1 MTTTSHVRG
10 TRTQSTV
17 GGARPQ
23 STIQQ
28 LLKNYTIFEMVF
40 ICVSSVALGVAFWGW
55 TFAYEITKPALK
67 LVGLNY
73 LAAGFWIFASVFTPL
88 IVRRPFVAIIASVIA
103 AGVEGVITHWGA
115 MALVWGLVQGL
126 GAEMVFAATGYRKWN
141 LTIVVIA
148 AMMSATAS
156 FILDFFYYGYS
167 QIATQLQLTQYLSF
181 VVSSALLAGILS
193 CILVGRLKKLNLLNR
208 FLAQSI

>member
-1 MTTTSHVRG
+1 MS
-10 TRTQSTV
+10 QSSV
-17 GGARPQ
+17 GAARAQ
-23 STIQQ
+23 TTIQQ

-55 TFAYEITKPALK
+55 TFAYEVTKPALK

-126 GAEMVFAATGYRKWN
+126 GAEAIFAATGYRKWS
-141 LTIVVIA
+141 LYIVVA
-148 AMMSATAS
+148 ASMMSATAS
-156 FILDFFYYGYS
+156 FVLDYFYYGYS
-167 QIATQLQLTQYLSF
+167 QMALTLQVTQYLSF
-181 VVSSALLAGILS
+181 VVSSVVLAGFLS
-193 CILVGRLKKLNLLNR
+193 YILVQRLKKLNLLNR
-208 FLAQSI
+208 YLA

>member
-1 MTTTSHVRG
+1 MRREYTMS
-10 TRTQSTV
+10 QSSV
-17 GGARPQ
+17 GAARAQ
-23 STIQQ
+23 TTIQQ

-126 GAEMVFAATGYRKWN
+126 GAEVIFAATGYRKWS
-141 LTIVVIA
+141 LYTVLA
-148 AMMSATAS
+148 ASVMSASAS
-156 FILDFFYYGYS
+156 FVLDYFYYGYS
-167 QIATQLQLTQYLSF
+167 QMALTLQLTQYLSF
-181 VVSSALLAGILS
+181 VISAAVLAGFLSHILFE
-193 CILVGRLKKLNLLNR
+193 RLKKLNLLNR
-208 FLAQSI
+208 YLA

>member
-1 MTTTSHVRG
+1 MTTTSHVRV
-10 TRTQSTV
+10 TR
-17 GGARPQ
+17 GQ

-141 LTIVVIA
+141 LAIVVIA

-167 QIATQLQLTQYLSF
+167 QMAIQLQLTQYLSF
-181 VVSSALLAGILS
+181 VVSAAVLAGVLS
-193 CILVGRLKKLNLLNR
+193 YILVERLKKLNLLNR
-208 FLAQSI
+208 FLAQSV

>member
-1 MTTTSHVRG
+1 MSQSSVG
-10 TRTQSTV
+10 AARTQT
-17 GGARPQ
+17 
-23 STIQQ
+23 TIQQ

-126 GAEMVFAATGYRKWN
+126 GAEVIFAATGYRKWS
-141 LTIVVIA
+141 LYIVVA
-148 AMMSATAS
+148 ASMMSATAS
-156 FILDFFYYGYS
+156 FVLDYFYYGYS
-167 QIATQLQLTQYLSF
+167 QMALTLQVTQYLSF
-181 VVSSALLAGILS
+181 VVSSVVLAGFLS
-193 CILVGRLKKLNLLNR
+193 YILVQRLKKLNLLNR
-208 FLAQSI
+208 YLA

>member
-1 MTTTSHVRG
+1 MSQSSVGAARAQTTIH
-10 TRTQSTV
+10 
-17 GGARPQ
+17 
-23 STIQQ
+23 Q

-88 IVRRPFVAIIASVIA
+88 IIRRPFVAIIASVIA

-126 GAEMVFAATGYRKWN
+126 GAEVIFAATGYRKWS
-141 LTIVVIA
+141 LYTMLA
-148 AMMSATAS
+148 ASMMSATAS
-156 FILDFFYYGYS
+156 FVLDYFYYGYS
-167 QIATQLQLTQYLSF
+167 QMALPLQLTQYLSF
-181 VVSSALLAGILS
+181 VMSAAVLAGLLSHILF
-193 CILVGRLKKLNLLNR
+193 VRLKKLNLLNR
-208 FLAQSI
+208 YLAQNI

>member
-1 MTTTSHVRG
+1 MSQSSVG
-10 TRTQSTV
+10 AARTQT
-17 GGARPQ
+17 
-23 STIQQ
+23 TIQQ

-126 GAEMVFAATGYRKWN
+126 GAEVIFAATGYRKWS
-141 LTIVVIA
+141 LYTVLA
-148 AMMSATAS
+148 ASMMSATAS
-156 FILDFFYYGYS
+156 FMLDYFYYGYA
-167 QIATQLQLTQYLSF
+167 QMALTLQVTQYLSF
-181 VVSSALLAGILS
+181 VISAAVFAGFLSYILFA
-193 CILVGRLKKLNLLNR
+193 RLKKLNLLNR
-208 FLAQSI
+208 YLA

>member
-1 MTTTSHVRG
+1 MTTTSHVRD
-10 TRTQSTV
+10 TRT
-17 GGARPQ
+17 Q

-73 LAAGFWIFASVFTPL
+73 LAAGFWIFASVFTPM

-126 GAEMVFAATGYRKWN
+126 GAEMVFAAMGYRKWN
-141 LTIVVIA
+141 LAIVIIA
-148 AMMSATAS
+148 AMMSATVS
-156 FILDFFYYGYS
+156 FVLDFFYYGYS
-167 QIATQLQLTQYLSF
+167 QMAMQLQLTQYLSF
-181 VVSSALLAGILS
+181 VVSSAVLAGFLS
-193 CILVGRLKKLNLLNR
+193 YILVGRLKKLNLLNR

>member
-1 MTTTSHVRG
+1 MS
-10 TRTQSTV
+10 QSSV
-17 GGARPQ
+17 GVAR
-23 STIQQ
+23 SNTISQ

-126 GAEMVFAATGYRKWN
+126 GAEAVFAATGYRKWN
-141 LTIVVIA
+141 MFTIVAA

-156 FILDFFYYGYS
+156 FVLDYFYYGYA
-167 QIATQLQLTQYLSF
+167 QMAVQLQLTQYLSF
-181 VVSSALLAGILS
+181 VVSSAVLAGYLS
-193 CILVGRLKKLNLLNR
+193 FILVERLKKLNLLNR
-208 FLAQSI
+208 FLSQ

>member
-1 MTTTSHVRG
+1 MTTTSHASA
-10 TRTQSTV
+10 TRTQSI
-17 GGARPQ
+17 
-23 STIQQ
+23 IQQ

-88 IVRRPFVAIIASVIA
+88 IVRRPFVAIVASVIA

-126 GAEMVFAATGYRKWN
+126 GAEMVFASTGYRKWS
-141 LTIVVIA
+141 LPLVVFA

-156 FILDFFYYGYS
+156 FILDYFYYGYS
-167 QIATQLQLTQYLSF
+167 QLATQLQMTQYLSF
-181 VVSSALLAGILS
+181 VVSAAVLAGFLS
-193 CILVGRLKKLNLLNR
+193 YILVARLKKLNLLNR
-208 FLAQSI
+208 FLAQ

>member
-1 MTTTSHVRG
+1 MS
-10 TRTQSTV
+10 QSSV
-17 GGARPQ
+17 GAARAQ
-23 STIQQ
+23 TTIQQ

-88 IVRRPFVAIIASVIA
+88 IIRRPFVAIIASVIA

-126 GAEMVFAATGYRKWN
+126 GAEVIFAATGYRKWS
-141 LTIVVIA
+141 LYTVLA
-148 AMMSATAS
+148 ASMMSATAS
-156 FILDFFYYGYS
+156 FVLDYFYYGYS
-167 QIATQLQLTQYLSF
+167 QMALTLQLTQYLSF
-181 VVSSALLAGILS
+181 VMSAAVFAGFLSHILF
-193 CILVGRLKKLNLLNR
+193 VRLKKLNLLNR
-208 FLAQSI
+208 YLAQNI

>member
-1 MTTTSHVRG
+1 MSQSSVG
-10 TRTQSTV
+10 AARTQT
-17 GGARPQ
+17 
-23 STIQQ
+23 TIQQ

-55 TFAYEITKPALK
+55 TFAYEITKPVLK

-126 GAEMVFAATGYRKWN
+126 GAEVVFAATGYRKWS
-141 LTIVVIA
+141 LYTVIA
-148 AMMSATAS
+148 ASMISASAS
-156 FILDFFYYGYS
+156 FVLDYFYYGYA
-167 QIATQLQLTQYLSF
+167 QMALTLQLTQYLSF
-181 VVSSALLAGILS
+181 VISAAVLAGFLSHILFE
-193 CILVGRLKKLNLLNR
+193 RLKKLNLLNR
-208 FLAQSI
+208 YLA

>member
-1 MTTTSHVRG
+1 MSQSSVSAVRA
-10 TRTQSTV
+10 QNS
-17 GGARPQ
+17 
-23 STIQQ
+23 IQQ

-73 LAAGFWIFASVFTPL
+73 LAAGFWIFASVFTPM

-141 LTIVVIA
+141 LSMLVIA
-148 AMMSATAS
+148 SMMSATAS
-156 FILDFFYYGYS
+156 FILDYFYYGYS
-167 QIATQLQLTQYLSF
+167 QMAVQLQLTQYLSF
-181 VVSSALLAGILS
+181 VVSSAVLAGFLS
-193 CILVGRLKKLNLLNR
+193 YILVERLKKLNLLNR
-208 FLAQSI
+208 FLASN

>member
-1 MTTTSHVRG
+1 MTTTSHASA
-10 TRTQSTV
+10 TRTQSI
-17 GGARPQ
+17 
-23 STIQQ
+23 IQQ

-55 TFAYEITKPALK
+55 TFAYEITKPAFK

-73 LAAGFWIFASVFTPL
+73 LAAGFWIFASVFIPL
-88 IVRRPFVAIIASVIA
+88 IVRRPFVAIVASVIA

-126 GAEMVFAATGYRKWN
+126 GAEMVFASTGYRKWS
-141 LTIVVIA
+141 LPLVVFA

-156 FILDFFYYGYS
+156 FILDYFYYGYS
-167 QIATQLQLTQYLSF
+167 QLATQLQMTQYLSF
-181 VVSSALLAGILS
+181 VVSAAVLAGFLS
-193 CILVGRLKKLNLLNR
+193 YVLVARLKKLNLLHR
-208 FLAQSI
+208 FLAQ

>member
-1 MTTTSHVRG
+1 MSQSSVG
-10 TRTQSTV
+10 AARTQT
-17 GGARPQ
+17 
-23 STIQQ
+23 TIQQ

-88 IVRRPFVAIIASVIA
+88 IVRRPFVAIMASVIA

-126 GAEMVFAATGYRKWN
+126 GAEVVFAATGYRKWS
-141 LTIVVIA
+141 LYTVIA
-148 AMMSATAS
+148 ASMISASAS
-156 FILDFFYYGYS
+156 FVLDYFYYGYA
-167 QIATQLQLTQYLSF
+167 QMALTLQLTQYLSF
-181 VVSSALLAGILS
+181 VISAAVLAGFLSHILFE
-193 CILVGRLKKLNLLNR
+193 RLKKLNLLNR
-208 FLAQSI
+208 YLA

>member
-1 MTTTSHVRG
+1 MTTTSHVRD
-10 TRTQSTV
+10 TRT
-17 GGARPQ
+17 Q

-73 LAAGFWIFASVFTPL
+73 LAAGFWIFASVFTPM

-141 LTIVVIA
+141 LTIAVIA

-167 QIATQLQLTQYLSF
+167 QMATQLQLTQYLSF
-181 VVSSALLAGILS
+181 VVSSAMLAGVLS
-193 CILVGRLKKLNLLNR
+193 CILVERLKKLNLLNR
-208 FLAQSI
+208 FLTQSV

>member
-1 MTTTSHVRG
+1 MS
-10 TRTQSTV
+10 QSSV
-17 GGARPQ
+17 GVARPSRAEGTQ
-23 STIQQ
+23 TNNSIQQ

-73 LAAGFWIFASVFTPL
+73 LAAGFWIFASVFTAL

-126 GAEMVFAATGYRKWN
+126 GAEAVFAATGYRKWN
-141 LTIVVIA
+141 MFTIVAA

-156 FILDFFYYGYS
+156 FVLDYFYYGYA
-167 QIATQLQLTQYLSF
+167 QMAVQLQLTQYLSF
-181 VVSSALLAGILS
+181 VVSSAVLAGYLS
-193 CILVGRLKKLNLLNR
+193 FVLVERLKKLNLLNR
-208 FLAQSI
+208 FLAQ

>member
-1 MTTTSHVRG
+1 MS
-10 TRTQSTV
+10 QSSV
-17 GGARPQ
+17 GVAR
-23 STIQQ
+23 SNTISQ

-126 GAEMVFAATGYRKWN
+126 GAEAVFAATGYRKWN
-141 LTIVVIA
+141 MFTIVAA

-156 FILDFFYYGYS
+156 FVLDYFYYGYA
-167 QIATQLQLTQYLSF
+167 QMAVQLQLTQYLSF
-181 VVSSALLAGILS
+181 VVSSAVLAGYLS
-193 CILVGRLKKLNLLNR
+193 FVLVERLKRLNLLNR
-208 FLAQSI
+208 FLSQ

>member
-1 MTTTSHVRG
+1 MRREYTMSQSSVG
-10 TRTQSTV
+10 AARTQT
-17 GGARPQ
+17 
-23 STIQQ
+23 TIQQ

-88 IVRRPFVAIIASVIA
+88 IVRRPFVAIMASVIA

-126 GAEMVFAATGYRKWN
+126 GAEVVFAATGYRKWS
-141 LTIVVIA
+141 LYTVIA
-148 AMMSATAS
+148 ASMISASAS
-156 FILDFFYYGYS
+156 FVLDYFYYGYA
-167 QIATQLQLTQYLSF
+167 QMALTLQLTQYLSF
-181 VVSSALLAGILS
+181 VISAAVLAGFLSHILFE
-193 CILVGRLKKLNLLNR
+193 RLKKLNLLNR
-208 FLAQSI
+208 YLA

>member
-1 MTTTSHVRG
+1 MS
-10 TRTQSTV
+10 QSSV
-17 GGARPQ
+17 GAARAQ
-23 STIQQ
+23 TTIQQ

-55 TFAYEITKPALK
+55 TFAYEVTKPALK

-126 GAEMVFAATGYRKWN
+126 GAEVVFAATGYRKWSFY
-141 LTIVVIA
+141 VVVA
-148 AMMSATAS
+148 ASMISATAS
-156 FILDFFYYGYS
+156 FVLDYFYYGYS
-167 QIATQLQLTQYLSF
+167 QMALTLQVTQYLSF
-181 VVSSALLAGILS
+181 VISAAVLAGFLS
-193 CILVGRLKKLNLLNR
+193 YILVQRLKKLNLLNR
-208 FLAQSI
+208 YLA

>member
-1 MTTTSHVRG
+1 MSQSSVSAA
-10 TRTQSTV
+10 RTQT
-17 GGARPQ
+17 
-23 STIQQ
+23 TIQN

-88 IVRRPFVAIIASVIA
+88 IVRRPLVAIIASVIA
-103 AGVEGVITHWGA
+103 AGIEGVITHWGA

-126 GAEMVFAATGYRKWN
+126 GAEVIFAATGYRKWS
-141 LTIVVIA
+141 LYTVLA
-148 AMMSATAS
+148 ASMMSATAS
-156 FILDFFYYGYS
+156 FMLDYFYYGYA
-167 QIATQLQLTQYLSF
+167 QMALTLQVTQYLSF
-181 VVSSALLAGILS
+181 VISAAVFAGFLSYILFA
-193 CILVGRLKKLNLLNR
+193 RLKKLNLLNR
-208 FLAQSI
+208 YLA

>member
-1 MTTTSHVRG
+1 MS
-10 TRTQSTV
+10 QSSV
-17 GGARPQ
+17 GAARAQ
-23 STIQQ
+23 TTIQQ

-126 GAEMVFAATGYRKWN
+126 GAEVIFAATGYRKWS
-141 LTIVVIA
+141 LYTVLA
-148 AMMSATAS
+148 ASVMSASAS
-156 FILDFFYYGYS
+156 FVLDYFYYGYS
-167 QIATQLQLTQYLSF
+167 QIALTLQLTQYLSF
-181 VVSSALLAGILS
+181 VISAAVLSGFLSHILFE
-193 CILVGRLKKLNLLNR
+193 RLKKLNLLNR
-208 FLAQSI
+208 YLA

>member
-1 MTTTSHVRG
+1 MRREYTMSQSSVG
-10 TRTQSTV
+10 AARTQT
-17 GGARPQ
+17 
-23 STIQQ
+23 TIQQ

-55 TFAYEITKPALK
+55 TFAYEITKPVLK

-126 GAEMVFAATGYRKWN
+126 GAEVVFAATGYRKWS
-141 LTIVVIA
+141 LYTVIA
-148 AMMSATAS
+148 ASMISASAS
-156 FILDFFYYGYS
+156 FVLDYFYYGYA
-167 QIATQLQLTQYLSF
+167 QMALTLQLTQYLSF
-181 VVSSALLAGILS
+181 VISAAVLAGFLSHILFE
-193 CILVGRLKKLNLLNR
+193 RLKKLNLLNR
-208 FLAQSI
+208 YLA

>member
-1 MTTTSHVRG
+1 MRREYTMS
-10 TRTQSTV
+10 QSSV
-17 GGARPQ
+17 GAARAQ
-23 STIQQ
+23 KTIQQ

-73 LAAGFWIFASVFTPL
+73 LAAGFWIFASVFTPM

-126 GAEMVFAATGYRKWN
+126 GAEVIFASTGYRKWS
-141 LTIVVIA
+141 LYMVLA
-148 AMMSATAS
+148 ASMLSATAS
-156 FILDFFYYGYS
+156 YILDYFYYGYS
-167 QIATQLQLTQYLSF
+167 QMALTLQITQYLSF
-181 VVSSALLAGILS
+181 VISAAVLAGFLSYILFE
-193 CILVGRLKKLNLLNR
+193 RLKKLNLLNR
-208 FLAQSI
+208 YLA

>member
-1 MTTTSHVRG
+1 MSSTSQSSHTSSVSAQTT
-10 TRTQSTV
+10 
-17 GGARPQ
+17 
-23 STIQQ
+23 TIQQ

-73 LAAGFWIFASVFTPL
+73 LAAGFWIFASIFTPM

-126 GAEMVFAATGYRKWN
+126 GAEAVFASTGYRKWN
-141 LTIVVIA
+141 LTTVVVASMI
-148 AMMSATAS
+148 SATAS
-156 FILDFFYYGYS
+156 FVLDYFYYGYS
-167 QIATQLQLTQYLSF
+167 QMATQLQITQYLSY
-181 VVSSALLAGILS
+181 VISSALLAGFLS
-193 CILVGRLKKLNLLNR
+193 YVLVERLKKLNLLNR
-208 FLAQSI
+208 FLA

>member
-1 MTTTSHVRG
+1 MS
-10 TRTQSTV
+10 QSSV
-17 GGARPQ
+17 GAARAQ
-23 STIQQ
+23 TTIQQ

-126 GAEMVFAATGYRKWN
+126 GAEVIFAATGYRKWS
-141 LTIVVIA
+141 LYTVLA
-148 AMMSATAS
+148 ASVMSASAS
-156 FILDFFYYGYS
+156 FVLDYFYYGYS
-167 QIATQLQLTQYLSF
+167 QMALTLQLTQYLSF
-181 VVSSALLAGILS
+181 VISAAVLAGFLSHILFE
-193 CILVGRLKKLNLLNR
+193 RLKKLNLLNR
-208 FLAQSI
+208 YLA

>member
-1 MTTTSHVRG
+1 MS
-10 TRTQSTV
+10 QSSV
-17 GGARPQ
+17 SAARAQ
-23 STIQQ
+23 NSIQQ
-28 LLKNYTIFEMVF
+28 LLKNYTVFEMVF

-73 LAAGFWIFASVFTPL
+73 LAAGFWIFASVFTPM

-141 LTIVVIA
+141 LAIVVIA
-148 AMMSATAS
+148 AMLSATAS

-167 QIATQLQLTQYLSF
+167 QMATQLQLTQYLSF
-181 VVSSALLAGILS
+181 VVSSAVLAGVLS
-193 CILVGRLKKLNLLNR
+193 CILVERLKKLNLLNR
-208 FLAQSI
+208 FLAKSV